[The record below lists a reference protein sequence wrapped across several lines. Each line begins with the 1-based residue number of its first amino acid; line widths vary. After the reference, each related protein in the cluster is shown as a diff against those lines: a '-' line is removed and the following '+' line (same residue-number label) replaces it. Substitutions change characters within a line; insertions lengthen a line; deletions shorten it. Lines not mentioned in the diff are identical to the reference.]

1 MYYQIFI
8 ARLKLLSMKSVLKK
22 HQIEIITLLGFIIS
36 VKPRKSYLA
45 SFPQMITSQ
54 TPMEPLQTS

>member
-45 SFPQMITSQ
+45 KFPQMITS
-54 TPMEPLQTS
+54 

>member
-36 VKPRKSYLA
+36 VKSRKSYLA
-45 SFPQMITSQ
+45 NFPQMITS
-54 TPMEPLQTS
+54 